1 MTNETNVNKG
11 NKGISFYRF
20 GKSISDF
27 LNWRGYKNEEYQM
40 KIVDK
45 SINFVSAG
53 KNKSIHTCIHLYIF
67 TPNFPGKTNPSL
79 GTFSLNQRSY

>member
-1 MTNETNVNKG
+1 
-11 NKGISFYRF
+11 
-20 GKSISDF
+20 
-27 LNWRGYKNEEYQM
+27 M

-53 KNKSIHTCIHLYIF
+53 KNKSIHTCIDLYIF